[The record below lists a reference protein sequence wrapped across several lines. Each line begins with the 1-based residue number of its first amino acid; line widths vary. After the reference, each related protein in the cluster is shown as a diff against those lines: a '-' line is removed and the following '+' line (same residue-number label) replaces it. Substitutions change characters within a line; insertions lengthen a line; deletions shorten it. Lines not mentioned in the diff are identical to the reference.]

1 MLPLGLLL
9 FALDVPFLQK
19 PIAQML
25 GWLERARIEGKHED
39 HAIGTMSR
47 RV

>member
-9 FALDVPFLQK
+9 FALDVPSLQK

-25 GWLERARIEGKHED
+25 GSLERKWIERQRAGN
-39 HAIGTMSR
+39 AGSTSSA
-47 RV
+47 